1 VGDDEI
7 STGTK
12 RVDSSKGPLML
23 YGKIAAKVFAVLAV
37 TVSLQIIL
45 HPT

>member
-1 VGDDEI
+1 
-7 STGTK
+7 
-12 RVDSSKGPLML
+12 MH
-23 YGKIAAKVFAVLAV
+23 YGKISAKIFAVLAV